1 MKVIR
6 TNIDGMM
13 LNALVVNKDD
23 PSKPCE
29 NCGKPCYDHPR
40 LAKKDFDWCVN
51 CNDEKFLE
59 GKNYRDLALWTLA
72 QDSKGLITVVVTEA
86 P

>member
-13 LNALVVNKDD
+13 LNALVVDEDD

-51 CNDEKFLE
+51 CNDEAFLKE
-59 GKNYRDLALWTLA
+59 NNYAALALWTLA
-72 QDSKGLITVVVTEA
+72 QDSKGWVTVVISAA